1 MAENQDP
8 QQDPQA
14 GQGKAF
20 FDRADQ
26 VADTGNW
33 DYAIEMYLNGIS
45 RESANMER
53 GHRKLREVAMKRTAT
68 GGKKPG
74 MMEQLKRL
82 ASKDKTTALVN
93 AEYLLAK
100 EPGSVKYMS
109 QTLKAARALDI
120 LDLIKWIC
128 DILLESQR
136 QSQKPD
142 KDIYKTLIGAYR
154 SIEDYGFAVECCRR
168 ALEISPDDATLSD
181 ELMDLSAR
189 DTIHKGKYD
198 QEGDFQRAIKDAD
211 KQQELGQRD
220 AMVKSDEY
228 LIRQIA
234 KAKTEY
240 EVDMIVPGKI
250 HAYVDA
256 LLKFEDET
264 YEAQATEVLQKAQV
278 DTGQYQ
284 FTQKI
289 GNIKIRQLTRE
300 YRQLVAAGD
309 KEAIKAHAKKQL
321 QFELTHY
328 TEQSENYPTD
338 LALKYEL
345 GRRQFLAGQ
354 FDDAIGS
361 LQQAQREPRRR
372 IQAISF
378 LGQAFAKKGWHS
390 EAVDTFSKAIDEDL
404 PEERIKD
411 LRYHLGDTL
420 AKMGKFKEA
429 KDQFSIVAQ
438 IDFNYRQVRKKLDDV
453 RNKIAESESEAQ

>member
-1 MAENQDP
+1 MAENQV
-8 QQDPQA
+8 PQA

-45 RESANMER
+45 REPTNMER

-82 ASKDKTTALVN
+82 ASKNPTTGLVN

-109 QTLKAARALDI
+109 QTLKAARQLDI
-120 LDLIKWIC
+120 HDLIKWIC

-136 QSQKPD
+136 QSGKPD
-142 KDIYKTLIGAYR
+142 KNIYKTLMDSYR

-168 ALEISPDDATLSD
+168 GLEISPDDGDLGD
-181 ELMDLSAR
+181 QLMDLSAR
-189 DTIHKGKYD
+189 DTIHRGKYD
-198 QEGDFQRAIKDAD
+198 QEGDFKRAIKDVD
-211 KQQELGQRD
+211 KQQELAQRD
-220 AMVKSDEY
+220 SMVKSDDY
-228 LIRQIA
+228 LQKQIA
-234 KAKTEY
+234 KAMAEY
-240 EVDMIVPGKI
+240 EADPNIPGKI
-250 HAYVDA
+250 HAYADA
-256 LLKFEDET
+256 LLKYEDESHEDKAT
-264 YEAQATEVLQKAQV
+264 ELLKKAQA

-289 GNIKIRQLTRE
+289 GDITIRQLTRT
-300 YRQLVAAGD
+300 YRELVAAGD
-309 KEAIKAHAKKQL
+309 KEAIKDHAKKQL
-321 QFELTHY
+321 QFELVHY
-328 TEQSENYPTD
+328 AQRVENYPTD

-354 FDDAIGS
+354 YDEAIGS
-361 LQQAQREPRRR
+361 LQKAQREPRRR
-372 IQAISF
+372 IQAISY
-378 LGQAFAKKGWHS
+378 LGQSFAKKGWMS
-390 EAVDTFSKAIDEDL
+390 EAVDTFRKVIDDDL

-411 LRYHLGDTL
+411 LRYHLGNAL
-420 AKMGKFKEA
+420 AKMGELESAKE
-429 KDQFSIVAQ
+429 QFSFVAQ
-438 IDFNYRQVRKKLDDV
+438 IDFNYREVRQKLDEIRKKITETE
-453 RNKIAESESEAQ
+453 K

>member
-1 MAENQDP
+1 MAENQV
-8 QQDPQA
+8 PQA

-45 RESANMER
+45 REPTNMER

-82 ASKDKTTALVN
+82 ASKNPTTGLVN

-109 QTLKAARALDI
+109 QTLKAARQLDI
-120 LDLIKWIC
+120 HDLIKWIC

-136 QSQKPD
+136 QSGKPD
-142 KDIYKTLIGAYR
+142 KNIYKTLMDSYR

-168 ALEISPDDATLSD
+168 GLEISPDDGDLGD
-181 ELMDLSAR
+181 QLMDLSAR
-189 DTIHKGKYD
+189 DTIHRGKYD
-198 QEGDFQRAIKDAD
+198 QEGDFKRAIKDID

-220 AMVKSDEY
+220 SMVKSDDY
-228 LIRQIA
+228 LQKQIA
-234 KAKTEY
+234 KAMAEY
-240 EVDMIVPGKI
+240 EADPNIPGKI
-250 HAYVDA
+250 HAYADA
-256 LLKFEDET
+256 LLKYEDESH
-264 YEAQATEVLQKAQV
+264 EDQATELLKKAQA

-289 GNIKIRQLTRE
+289 GDITIRQLTRT

-321 QFELTHY
+321 QFELIHY
-328 TEQSENYPTD
+328 AQRAENYPTD

-354 FDDAIGS
+354 YDEAIGS
-361 LQQAQREPRRR
+361 LQKAQREPRRR
-372 IQAISF
+372 IQAISY
-378 LGQAFAKKGWHS
+378 LGQSFAKKGWMS
-390 EAVDTFSKAIDEDL
+390 EAVDTFRKAIDDDL

-411 LRYHLGDTL
+411 LRYHLGNAL
-420 AKMGKFKEA
+420 AKMGELESAKE
-429 KDQFSIVAQ
+429 QFSFVAQ
-438 IDFNYRQVRKKLDDV
+438 IDFNYREVRLKLDEI
-453 RNKIAESESEAQ
+453 REKITEAEKSGE

>member
-1 MAENQDP
+1 MTQNQDK
-8 QQDPQA
+8 QA

-45 RESANMER
+45 REPTNMER

-74 MMEQLKRL
+74 MMEQIKRL
-82 ASKDKTTALVN
+82 ASKDPTTGLVN

-109 QTLKAARALDI
+109 QTLKAARRLDI
-120 LDLIKWIC
+120 HELIKWIC

-136 QSQKPD
+136 QTDKPD
-142 KDIYKTLIGAYR
+142 KDLYKTLIASYR
-154 SIEDYGFAVECCRR
+154 SIEDYSFAVECCKR
-168 ALEISPDDATLSD
+168 ALEISPDDGALSD

-198 QEGDFQRAIKDAD
+198 QEGEFQRSMKDVD
-211 KQQELGQRD
+211 KQIELGQAD
-220 AMVKSDEY
+220 SMVKSDDY
-228 LIRQIA
+228 LQKQIERA
-234 KAKTEY
+234 KIEY
-240 EVDMIVPGKI
+240 EADSAVPGKI
-250 HAYVDA
+250 LSYAEA
-256 LLKFEDET
+256 LLKFEDESH
-264 YEAQATEVLQKAQV
+264 EAQASEVLKKAHT

-284 FTQKI
+284 FAQKI
-289 GNIKIRQLTRE
+289 GDIKIRQLTRK
-300 YRQLVAAGD
+300 YRELVAAGD
-309 KEAIKAHAKKQL
+309 KEAIAAHARKQL
-321 QFELTHY
+321 QFELAHY
-328 TEQSENYPTD
+328 KERAENYPTD

-354 FDDAIGS
+354 YDDAIGS
-361 LQQAQREPRRR
+361 LQRAQSEPRRR
-372 IQAISF
+372 IQAISY
-378 LGQAFAKKGWHS
+378 LGQSFAKKGWLS
-390 EAVDTFSKAIDEDL
+390 EAVETFRRAIDKDL

-411 LRYHLGDTL
+411 LRYHLGEVL
-420 AKMGKFKEA
+420 AKMGELQEA

-438 IDFNYRQVRKKLDDV
+438 IDFNFREVRKKLDDL
-453 RNKIAESESEAQ
+453 RKKIAESEQSGE